1 LRVQPRHPINERM
14 KTIVSTVRLT
24 VAAGAFAALAFATM
38 SDSLA
43 SGRDGKAGMGASVGP
58 YVVADNEDDDNR
70 SRGRGRG
77 RNGDDARPFIPLE
90 YIVGQIQARTPGRL
104 VGVRG
109 PNGQGIY
116 RIVWETPDGRV
127 ITFVVDGR
135 TGQILR

>member
-1 LRVQPRHPINERM
+1 M
-14 KTIVSTVRLT
+14 VRLT
-24 VAAGAFAALAFATM
+24 VAAGALAALAFAAAPH
-38 SDSLA
+38 A
-43 SGRDGKAGMGASVGP
+43 SARGLDGREGFADRTVHENYQGDDDEGRAGRMRGRD
-58 YVVADNEDDDNR
+58 ADN
-70 SRGRGRG
+70 
-77 RNGDDARPFIPLE
+77 ARPFVPLE
-90 YIVGQIQARTPGRL
+90 FIIGQIQARTPGRL

>member
-1 LRVQPRHPINERM
+1 LRVQARAPIEDVM
-14 KTIVSTVRLT
+14 KTLVSAFRLPI
-24 VAAGAFAALAFATM
+24 AACALAALAIAAVSQAT
-38 SDSLA
+38 A
-43 SGRDGKAGMGASVGP
+43 RGRDDAGFDVGP
-58 YVVADNEDDDNR
+58 IVQRLADNDDDDDR
-70 SRGRGRG
+70 RGRGRG
-77 RNGDDARPFIPLE
+77 RGGDDARPYVPLE
-90 YIVGQIQARTPGRL
+90 NIIGQIQARVPGRL